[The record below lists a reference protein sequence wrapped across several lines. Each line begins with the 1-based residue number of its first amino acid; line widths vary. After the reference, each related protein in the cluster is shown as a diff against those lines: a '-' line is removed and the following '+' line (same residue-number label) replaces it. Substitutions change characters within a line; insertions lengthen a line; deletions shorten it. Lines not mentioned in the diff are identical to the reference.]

1 MFLTNPLHAV
11 ENGGR
16 NDIHHQRRAPILY
29 EYVDNIKMNI
39 FIVIIIW
46 SLAYGC
52 GNNEID
58 VAKNAGKSTTVPCGA
73 HCPMKHIQDFTQSQW
88 MLSLG
93 EFLHRIAVVAAMVN
107 DFSQKHKTLPKIIC

>member
-1 MFLTNPLHAV
+1 MNPLHAV

-58 VAKNAGKSTTVPCGA
+58 AAKMQANQLRCHAG
-73 HCPMKHIQDFTQSQW
+73 
-88 MLSLG
+88 
-93 EFLHRIAVVAAMVN
+93 RIA
-107 DFSQKHKTLPKIIC
+107 Q